1 MELMQ
6 KDVGLAL
13 AMAAKLDQAMPL
25 GYTALNALQIAINA
39 HGINADMSLVALS
52 YEDATG
58 ARIRP

>member
-6 KDVGLAL
+6 RDAGLAL
-13 AMAAKLDQAMPL
+13 AMAENLEQAMPL
-25 GYTALNALQIAINA
+25 GYTALKALQTAIEV
-39 HGINADMSLVALS
+39 HGINADMSLVALL

>member
-1 MELMQ
+1 
-6 KDVGLAL
+6 
-13 AMAAKLDQAMPL
+13 MAANLEQAMPL
-25 GYTALNALQIAINA
+25 GDTALKALQTAIDA